1 MSGLFYGL
9 TRLAGKVVEEVV
21 TAPQQIVEGAMD
33 AMDEALDGDR

>member
-1 MSGLFYGL
+1 MGLFYDM

-33 AMDEALDGDR
+33 AMDEALDK